1 MDFLASLNTLT
12 NGQLL
17 FIGLLIFVAVLIFPH
32 LIRRKNIQRCIL
44 EKTRKGEII
53 RPEDFAGK
61 KQKLF
66 FTHNAQSSEIEELLV
81 KLKTYAFKHE
91 MKIVFPGSFPY
102 NGKNSTA
109 TMILIGKFGIL
120 LLNCFGFGGHIYLE
134 ESQRRFM
141 QNMNDTIKEIP
152 NPVRAMDQNI
162 DLARL
167 FLKGF
172 DFSPIPVYSASVFT
186 RQNVILS
193 VPNDIHVFTRSNLMH
208 WLETETCFRND
219 NGVPVRMLANY
230 FTESIKN
237 AKK

>member
-1 MDFLASLNTLT
+1 MAFLASLNTLT

-44 EKTRKGEII
+44 EKTKKGEII

-109 TMILIGKFGIL
+109 SSRRHAAPWIRGRFFINPLDNFSKLICLFSGI
-120 LLNCFGFGGHIYLE
+120 
-134 ESQRRFM
+134 
-141 QNMNDTIKEIP
+141 
-152 NPVRAMDQNI
+152 
-162 DLARL
+162 
-167 FLKGF
+167 
-172 DFSPIPVYSASVFT
+172 
-186 RQNVILS
+186 
-193 VPNDIHVFTRSNLMH
+193 
-208 WLETETCFRND
+208 
-219 NGVPVRMLANY
+219 
-230 FTESIKN
+230 
-237 AKK
+237 KK

>member
-1 MDFLASLNTLT
+1 MDFLASLNTLS

-17 FIGLLIFVAVLIFPH
+17 FIGLLIFAAVLIFPH

-44 EKTRKGEII
+44 EKNKKGE
-53 RPEDFAGK
+53 
-61 KQKLF
+61 
-66 FTHNAQSSEIEELLV
+66 
-81 KLKTYAFKHE
+81 
-91 MKIVFPGSFPY
+91 
-102 NGKNSTA
+102 
-109 TMILIGKFGIL
+109 MILIGKFGIL

-152 NPVRAMDQNI
+152 NPVRAMDQNM
-162 DLARL
+162 DLTRL

-193 VPNDIHVFTRSNLMH
+193 VPNDIRVFTRSDLMH
-208 WLETETCFRND
+208 WLETEPCFKED
-219 NGVPVRMLANY
+219 NEVPVRMLANY
-230 FTESIKN
+230 FTESIKT
-237 AKK
+237 ARK

>member
-1 MDFLASLNTLT
+1 MDLFASLNTMT

-17 FIGLLIFVAVLIFPH
+17 FIGLLIFAAVLIFPR
-32 LIRRKNIQRCIL
+32 LIRRKNIQRRIL
-44 EKTRKGEII
+44 EKTKKGEII

-66 FTHNAQSSEIEELLV
+66 FTHNAQPSEIEELLV
-81 KLKTYAFKHE
+81 KLKSYAFKHE

-102 NGKNSTA
+102 NGKTSTA
-109 TMILIGKFGIL
+109 TMILVGKFGIL
-120 LLNCFGFGGHIYLE
+120 LLHCYGFGGHIYLD
-134 ESQRRFM
+134 ESKRRFM
-141 QNMNDTIKEIP
+141 QNMNDAIKEIP
-152 NPVRAMDQNI
+152 NPVRAMDQNM

-172 DFSPIPVYSASVFT
+172 DFSPVPVYSASVFT

-193 VPNDIHVFTRSNLMH
+193 VPDDIHVFTRSDLMH
-208 WLETETCFRND
+208 WLETEECFGED
-219 NGVPVRMLANY
+219 NGVPVRRLADH
-230 FTESIKN
+230 FTEAIKD

>member
-1 MDFLASLNTLT
+1 MDLFASLNTMT

-17 FIGLLIFVAVLIFPH
+17 FIGLLIFAAVLIFPR
-32 LIRRKNIQRCIL
+32 LIRRKNIQRRIL
-44 EKTRKGEII
+44 EKTKKGEII

-66 FTHNAQSSEIEELLV
+66 FTHNAQPSEIEELLV
-81 KLKTYAFKHE
+81 KLKSYAFKHE

-102 NGKNSTA
+102 NGKTSTA
-109 TMILIGKFGIL
+109 TMILVGKFGIL
-120 LLNCFGFGGHIYLE
+120 LLHCYGFGGHIYLD
-134 ESQRRFM
+134 ESKRRFM

-152 NPVRAMDQNI
+152 NPVRAMDQNM

-172 DFSPIPVYSASVFT
+172 DFSPVPVYSASVFT

-193 VPNDIHVFTRSNLMH
+193 VPDDIHVFTRSDLMH
-208 WLETETCFRND
+208 WLETEECFGED
-219 NGVPVRMLANY
+219 NGVPVRRLADH
-230 FTESIKN
+230 FTEAIKD

>member
-1 MDFLASLNTLT
+1 MDFLASLNTLS

-17 FIGLLIFVAVLIFPH
+17 FIGLLIFAAVLIFPH

-44 EKTRKGEII
+44 EKNKKGEII

-61 KQKLF
+61 NQKLF
-66 FTHNAQSSEIEELLV
+66 FTHNARSSEIEELLV

-152 NPVRAMDQNI
+152 NPVRAMDQKYGSCS
-162 DLARL
+162 
-167 FLKGF
+167 F
-172 DFSPIPVYSASVFT
+172 
-186 RQNVILS
+186 
-193 VPNDIHVFTRSNLMH
+193 VPKRI
-208 WLETETCFRND
+208 
-219 NGVPVRMLANY
+219 
-230 FTESIKN
+230 
-237 AKK
+237 

>member
-1 MDFLASLNTLT
+1 
-12 NGQLL
+12 
-17 FIGLLIFVAVLIFPH
+17 
-32 LIRRKNIQRCIL
+32 
-44 EKTRKGEII
+44 
-53 RPEDFAGK
+53 
-61 KQKLF
+61 
-66 FTHNAQSSEIEELLV
+66 
-81 KLKTYAFKHE
+81 

-152 NPVRAMDQNI
+152 NPVRAMDQNM

-193 VPNDIHVFTRSNLMH
+193 VPNDIRVFTRSDLMH
-208 WLETETCFRND
+208 WLETEPCFKED
-219 NGVPVRMLANY
+219 NEVPVRMLANY
-230 FTESIKN
+230 FTESIKT
-237 AKK
+237 ARK